1 MFFIK
6 LTEFRID
13 FPDFSEKLCSM
24 EAKCVAFEQEM
35 LLRFDYGFAKGTP
48 TLVLLQATF
57 LRNRKKIEKI
67 AKIPKKSKKSQRKHV
82 NPRDPKEIQK
92 IPKDIP
98 KIQKTQTKSQI
109 NL

>member
-1 MFFIK
+1 
-6 LTEFRID
+6 
-13 FPDFSEKLCSM
+13 M